1 MQMTSEGSTPG
12 AGEPGAGGAG
22 DPGPEPRPGSPGELS
37 ERELG
42 VLRLIALGHT
52 NVEIAEQL
60 YVPVRSVETHRAQ
73 IQQKLGLSSRS
84 ELVGYAHE
92 HGLVDP

>member
-1 MQMTSEGSTPG
+1 MQMTIEGFTPG
-12 AGEPGAGGAG
+12 TGQPGSAGDAAGERPSGPPG
-22 DPGPEPRPGSPGELS
+22 DLS
-37 ERELG
+37 ERELD
-42 VLRLIALGHT
+42 VLRLIALGHS

-60 YVPVRSVETHRAQ
+60 YVSVRTVETHRAQ

-92 HGLVDP
+92 HGLVRQ